1 LAGTSNEA
9 WFAASSWKC
18 HEFGTSLVFFV
29 VIGVV
34 YAINL
39 VHSLLENLSFEKY
52 VHLEIVFAGWIRK

>member
-1 LAGTSNEA
+1 
-9 WFAASSWKC
+9 
-18 HEFGTSLVFFV
+18 VFFV